1 MDKVDKISGRL
12 IPVSR
17 NDVDTDQIIPARY
30 LTSVSREG
38 FAEGLFADLKK
49 NDPEFSFNQEK
60 FKGAKIMV
68 AGVNF
73 GCGSSR
79 EHAVWA
85 IKGAGIEAVIAKSFA
100 DIFFS
105 NSAKNGL
112 LLIQADEKI
121 VDQLLEASQSG
132 QEEAQISLAEQKFSS
147 AAGEN
152 VDFDYDSFRKHCL
165 LNGLD
170 DLDYILSQQDSVK
183 SFAEK
188 RSANLFY
195 DTTKANN

>member
-60 FKGAKIMV
+60 FQGAKIMV

-112 LLIQADEKI
+112 LLIEADEKL
-121 VDQLLEASQSG
+121 VDQLLEAAQSG
-132 QEEAQISLAEQKFSS
+132 KEEAQISLEEQKFSS

-152 VDFDYDSFRKHCL
+152 VAFDYDPFRKHCL

-183 SFAEK
+183 SFEEK

>member
-112 LLIQADEKI
+112 LLIKANEKV

>member
-112 LLIQADEKI
+112 LLIKADEKI

-132 QEEAQISLAEQKFSS
+132 KKEAQISLAEQKFSS

>member
-17 NDVDTDQIIPARY
+17 NE
-30 LTSVSREG
+30 EG

-112 LLIQADEKI
+112 LLIKADEKI

-132 QEEAQISLAEQKFSS
+132 KEEAQISLQEQKFSS

-152 VDFDYDSFRKHCL
+152 VDFHYDSFRKHCL

>member
-112 LLIQADEKI
+112 LLIKANEKV

-132 QEEAQISLAEQKFSS
+132 QEEAQISLSEQKFSS
-147 AAGEN
+147 AAGEK